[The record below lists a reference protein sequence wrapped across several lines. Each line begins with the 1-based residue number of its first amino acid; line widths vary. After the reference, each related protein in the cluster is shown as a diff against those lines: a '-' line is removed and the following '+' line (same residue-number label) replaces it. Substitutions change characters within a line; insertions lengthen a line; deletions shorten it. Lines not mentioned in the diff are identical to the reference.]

1 MNVVSRIMLAAA
13 AASMTVLPVA
23 AQAGTRAGDNGATY
37 SVSSV
42 SAPGKGRAAKGE
54 GLFGLGFGASFFVVI
69 GLTGLLILTVVVVNN
84 NSRTPGAR

>member
-1 MNVVSRIMLAAA
+1 MNVVSRTMLALA
-13 AASMTVLPVA
+13 AASMTILPVA

-37 SVSSV
+37 AV
-42 SAPGKGRAAKGE
+42 SAPGQGRDAEGE

-69 GLTGLLILTVVVVNN
+69 GLTGLLVLTVVVVNN